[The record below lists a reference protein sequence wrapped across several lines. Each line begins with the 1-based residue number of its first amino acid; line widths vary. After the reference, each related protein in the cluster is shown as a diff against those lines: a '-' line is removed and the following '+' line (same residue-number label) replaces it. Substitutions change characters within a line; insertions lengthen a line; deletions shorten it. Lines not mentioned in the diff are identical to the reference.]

1 METLKHTKT
10 IFSHYN
16 LLDDDDDD
24 EDDDDDDVSD
34 DWDGDYEQLSLWWW
48 YGMEWRFT
56 IMIIL
61 GIVALWVDYGKWIVK
76 VS

>member
-34 DWDGDYEQLSLWWW
+34 D
-48 YGMEWRFT
+48 
-56 IMIIL
+56 
-61 GIVALWVDYGKWIVK
+61 
-76 VS
+76 